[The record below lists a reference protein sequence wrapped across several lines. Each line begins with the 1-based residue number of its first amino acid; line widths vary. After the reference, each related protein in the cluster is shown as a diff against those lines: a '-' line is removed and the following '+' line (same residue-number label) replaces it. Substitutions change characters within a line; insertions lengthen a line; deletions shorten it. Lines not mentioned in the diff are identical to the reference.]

1 MKKLA
6 MALAMT
12 ALVNGTALQA
22 AEPAPCIP
30 PEQAED
36 LVTYLLPAALQAAGT
51 KCAASLP
58 ATAAMLQTDSAQ
70 YAKYQH
76 SAEQAWPGAKLVIS
90 VLAGDKFPKDLDLDS
105 IRPMV
110 DAMIPTMI
118 AGEIKPGDCETIDQF
133 YTLLEPLPS
142 ANLASLT
149 VLIIQQATNDK
160 LEDPLNICKMTDE

>member
-12 ALVNGTALQA
+12 ALINGTALQA
-22 AEPAPCIP
+22 AETAQCIP

-36 LVTYLLPAALQAAGT
+36 LVTYLLPAALDAAGT
-51 KCAASLP
+51 KCATNLP
-58 ATAAMLQTDSAQ
+58 PSAAMLQTDSAQ

-76 SAEQAWPGAKLVIS
+76 SAEQAWPGAKQVIG
-90 VLAGDKFPKDLDLDS
+90 VLAGDKFPKDMDLEAV
-105 IRPMV
+105 RPMI

-142 ANLASLT
+142 ANLAGLA
-149 VLIIQQATNDK
+149 VLIIQQATDK
-160 LEDPLNICKMTDE
+160 KEKDPLNICKMSEE